1 MVYFKIFGQLYD
13 NKEISILFITL
24 KKFVGLKQYKLHKMH
39 NLLIRTIQP
48 GDNKALAKIIRDT
61 LTEFKA
67 NKPGTVYFD
76 DTTDNLSAVFKMN
89 TGIYFVAEFEG
100 EILGGG
106 GIYPTANLP
115 EGTCELVKLYL
126 SSKARGKGLGKL
138 LLEKCITAAKELG
151 YKKIYL
157 ETMPELTIAI
167 PMYEKMGFTYLPA
180 AQGSSG
186 HTGCDV
192 WMIKDL
198 EA

>member
-1 MVYFKIFGQLYD
+1 MRNHI
-13 NKEISILFITL
+13 
-24 KKFVGLKQYKLHKMH
+24 
-39 NLLIRTIQP
+39 IRTIQS
-48 GDNKALAKIIRDT
+48 DDDKALAIIIRDT

-76 DTTDNLSAVFKMN
+76 ETTDHLSDVFK
-89 TGIYFVAEFEG
+89 TAGSIYFVAELEG
-100 EILGGG
+100 EIMGGS

-126 SSKARGKGLGKL
+126 SSEARGKGLGKFL
-138 LLEKCITAAKELG
+138 LQKCIATAKELG

-167 PMYEKMGFTYLPA
+167 PMYEKLGFTYLLA

-192 WMIKDL
+192 WMIKEL
-198 EA
+198 